1 MVKKANV
8 SDDFEDALEDAP
20 EVYAPTKRKQAPEPP
35 PNSGGQVPQEVPTQE
50 GTQVRT
56 PQGTSG
62 GTSQGR
68 DADEKLD
75 FSLDSMLSEA
85 VDPEVDWRK
94 AGWSAKRYRKR
105 AVEILVDI
113 RWRGY
118 RTEQELVDAALAAF
132 IPDEVQDKARQKA
145 LRGEL

>member
-1 MVKKANV
+1 MVKKASV
-8 SDDFEDALEDAP
+8 EDDFDDALKDAP
-20 EVYAPTKRKQAPEPP
+20 PVYAPTTKKEPAPNQ
-35 PNSGGQVPQEVPTQE
+35 PNGGGEVPQEVPPQE

-62 GTSQGR
+62 GTSSEGPK
-68 DADEKLD
+68 DDSLD
-75 FSLDSMLSEA
+75 FSLDGMLSETI
-85 VDPEVDWRK
+85 DPEVDWRK

-105 AVEILVDI
+105 AVEILVDL
-113 RWRGY
+113 RWKGY

-132 IPDEVQDKARQKA
+132 LPDQVQDKARQKA

>member
-1 MVKKANV
+1 MVKKATNV

-20 EVYAPTKRKQAPEPP
+20 AVYAPTTQKTP
-35 PNSGGQVPQEVPTQE
+35 PNGGVQVPQEVPPQE

-56 PQGTSG
+56 SG
-62 GTSQGR
+62 GTSRGTSKRR

-75 FSLDSMLSEA
+75 FSLDGMLSES

-132 IPDEVQDKARQKA
+132 LPDEVQDKARQKA